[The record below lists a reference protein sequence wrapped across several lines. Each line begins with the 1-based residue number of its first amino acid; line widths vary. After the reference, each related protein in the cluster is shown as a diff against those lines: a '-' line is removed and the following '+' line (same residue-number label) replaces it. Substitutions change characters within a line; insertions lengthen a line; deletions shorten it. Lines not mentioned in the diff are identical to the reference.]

1 MRDSKGFA
9 RRKKWGLTPCYMS
22 KTQVKNIAK
31 EYAKKLRAEG
41 YPFFAVYL
49 FGSYAQGKAN
59 EWSDID
65 IAVISDKLKK
75 NWWKNEILLSHL
87 GLDVD
92 LRIEPH
98 GFTVEDFKDEYDP
111 MVYEIKKTGIR
122 IV

>member
-1 MRDSKGFA
+1 
-9 RRKKWGLTPCYMS
+9 MS

-31 EYAKKLRAEG
+31 EYAKKLKAEG

-87 GLDVD
+87 GLEVD

-111 MVYEIKKTGIR
+111 MVCEIKKTGIR